1 MKLGFIGA
9 GNMASALARGIGE
22 PVLVTDLVPGKAE
35 ALVEAVGGEV
45 LETPAYVADAADA
58 VVLAHKPGQLE
69 TVADE
74 IRDRVRVVISILGAV
89 PTSRIEQAYPGA
101 AVHRFLPNIPV
112 ELGQGVLVYAP
123 GSQADES
130 APLLELFGRAGQ
142 IVRLPKEELIE
153 PAMALMS
160 CGPAFMAL
168 VAEALV
174 DAGVLHG
181 LDPDDATAMV
191 IETMAGSAAVMRETH
206 GDTRGL
212 RRRVTSPGGSTAQ
225 GLAALE
231 RAGLRAAFEDAVT
244 SVVDFTKR

>member
-22 PVLVTDLVPGKAE
+22 PVVASDKIVGKAE
-35 ALVEAVGGEV
+35 ALVELLGGEV
-45 LETPAYVADAADA
+45 VETPAQVAEQSDAI
-58 VVLAHKPGQLE
+58 VLAHKPGQLAE
-69 TVADE
+69 VAQQVDG
-74 IRDRVRVVISILGAV
+74 RAKVVVSILGGVA
-89 PTSRIEQAYPGA
+89 TATIEQAYPGA

-112 ELGQGVLVYAP
+112 ELGQGVLIYAP
-123 GSQADES
+123 GSSADGGEQ
-130 APLLELFGRAGQ
+130 LLELFGRAGR
-142 IVRLPKEELIE
+142 ILRLPNEALVE

-181 LDPDDATAMV
+181 LDPDDATTMV
-191 IETMAGSAAVMRETH
+191 IETMAGSAAVLRETG

-212 RRRVTSPGGSTAQ
+212 RRRVTSPGGTTAR

-231 RAGLRAAFEDAVT
+231 QAGVRAAFEDAVT
-244 SVVDFTKR
+244 AVVELTRR

>member
-22 PVLVTDLVPGKAE
+22 PVFVTDVVPGKAE
-35 ALVEAVGGEV
+35 ALVEQVGGEA

-58 VVLAHKPGQLE
+58 IVLAHKPAQLAD
-69 TVADE
+69 VAQQVGG
-74 IRDRVRVVISILGAV
+74 RAKRVVSILGAV
-89 PTSRIEQAYPGA
+89 PTTRIEEAYPGA

-112 ELGQGVLVYAP
+112 ELGKGVLCYAAREEDP
-123 GSQADES
+123 E
-130 APLLELFGRAGQ
+130 LLELFSRAGT

-181 LDPDDATAMV
+181 LDPDAAAQMV
-191 IETMAGSAAVMRETH
+191 IETMAGSAAVLRETS

-212 RRRVTSPGGSTAQ
+212 RRRVTSPGGSTAR

-231 RAGLRAAFEDAVT
+231 QAGLRAAFEDAVT
-244 SVVDFTKR
+244 SVVEFTKR

>member
-1 MKLGFIGA
+1 MRLGFIGA

-22 PVLVTDLVPGKAE
+22 PVVVTDLVPGKAE

-45 LETPAYVADAADA
+45 VETPAYVADAADA
-58 VVLAHKPGQLE
+58 VVLAHKPGQLAE
-69 TVADE
+69 VADE
-74 IRDRVRVVISILGAV
+74 IRDRTKIVVSILGAT
-89 PTSRIEQAYPGA
+89 PTAKLEEAYPGA

-112 ELGQGVLVYAP
+112 ELRHGVLVYAP
-123 GSQADES
+123 GSRPDGADE
-130 APLLELFGRAGQ
+130 LLELFGRAGE

-181 LDPDDATAMV
+181 LDPAAATTMV
-191 IETMAGSAAVMRETH
+191 IETMAGSAAVLRATD

-212 RRRVTSPGGSTAQ
+212 RRRVTSPGGSTAR

-231 RAGLRAAFEDAVT
+231 QGGVRAAFEDAVT
-244 SVVDFTKR
+244 SVVEFTKR

>member
-22 PVLVTDLVPGKAE
+22 PVVACDVVAGKAE

-45 LETPAYVADAADA
+45 VETPQQVAEQSDAI
-58 VVLAHKPGQLE
+58 VLAHKPAQLDE
-69 TVADE
+69 VASE
-74 IRDRVRVVISILGAV
+74 LNGSAKVVVSILGGV
-89 PTSRIEQAYPGA
+89 PTAKLEAAYPGA

-112 ELGQGVLVYAP
+112 ELGEGVLVYA
-123 GSQADES
+123 
-130 APLLELFGRAGQ
+130 APEEDPELVELFGRAGR
-142 IVRLPKEELIE
+142 IIRLPKEELVE

-168 VAEALV
+168 VAEALI

-181 LDPDDATAMV
+181 LNPDDAATMV
-191 IETMAGSAAVMRETH
+191 VETMAGSASVLRET
-206 GDTRGL
+206 GADTRGL
-212 RRRVTSPGGSTAQ
+212 RQRVTSPGGSTAR

-231 RAGLRAAFEDAVT
+231 QAGLRAAFEDAVT
-244 SVVDFTKR
+244 AVVGFTKR

>member
-1 MKLGFIGA
+1 MRLGFIGA

-22 PVLVTDLVPGKAE
+22 PVFVTDVVPGKAE

-45 LETPAYVADAADA
+45 LETAAYVADASDA
-58 VVLAHKPGQLE
+58 VVLAHKPGQLGE
-69 TVADE
+69 VADA
-74 IRDRVRVVISILGAV
+74 IRDRTRLVVSILGAV
-89 PTSRIEQAYPGA
+89 PTKRLEEVYPDA
-101 AVHRFLPNIPV
+101 EVHRFLPNIPV
-112 ELGQGVLVYAP
+112 ELHEGVLIY
-123 GSQADES
+123 S
-130 APLLELFGRAGQ
+130 APEENPELLELFGRAGR
-142 IVRLPKEELIE
+142 ILRLPKEELIE

-181 LDPDDATAMV
+181 LNPDDAATMV
-191 IETMAGSAAVMRETH
+191 IETMAGSAAVLRATG

-231 RAGLRAAFEDAVT
+231 QAGLRAAFEDAVT
-244 SVVDFTKR
+244 SVVEFTKQ

>member
-9 GNMASALARGIGE
+9 GNMATALARGIGE
-22 PVLVTDLVPGKAE
+22 PVFVTDVVPGKAE

-45 LETPAYVADAADA
+45 LETAAYVADAADA
-58 VVLAHKPGQLE
+58 IVLAHKPGQLRE
-69 TVADE
+69 VAD
-74 IRDRVRVVISILGAV
+74 VVGGRAKVVVSILGAT
-89 PTSRIEQAYPGA
+89 PTDAIEAAYPGA
-101 AVHRFLPNIPV
+101 EVHRFLPNIPV
-112 ELGQGVLVYAP
+112 ELGEGVLVYA
-123 GSQADES
+123 AREENRE
-130 APLLELFGRAGQ
+130 LLELFGRAGQ
-142 IVRLPKEELIE
+142 VVRLPKEELIE

-181 LDPDDATAMV
+181 LDPAAATQMV
-191 IETMAGSAAVMRETH
+191 VETMSGSAAVLRQTG

-231 RAGLRAAFEDAVT
+231 QAGLRAAFEHAVT
-244 SVVDFTKR
+244 SVVEFTRR

>member
-58 VVLAHKPGQLE
+58 VVLAHKPGQLGE
-69 TVADE
+69 VASQ
-74 IRDRVRVVISILGAV
+74 IRDRARTVVSILGGV
-89 PTSRIEQAYPGA
+89 PTAKIEEAYPGA

-112 ELGQGVLVYAP
+112 ELGQGVLIYAP
-123 GSQADES
+123 GQATEADDT
-130 APLLELFGRAGQ
+130 LLELFGRAGQ
-142 IVRLPKEELIE
+142 IVRLQKEELIE

-181 LDPDDATAMV
+181 LDPDAAAAMV
-191 IETMAGSAAVMRETH
+191 IETMAGSAAVLRET
-206 GDTRGL
+206 
-212 RRRVTSPGGSTAQ
+212 GG
-225 GLAALE
+225 
-231 RAGLRAAFEDAVT
+231 
-244 SVVDFTKR
+244 